1 MVSLIILQLGVGLVA
16 YLLLVSIYRL
26 FFHPLSHIPGPKL
39 AALTHGYEFYYDVI
53 KKGTLIWEIQRLHG
67 IYGPII
73 RINPRE
79 VHILD
84 PEYYEEIYAS
94 SGRRRH
100 KDPVFQSQFNVMMS
114 SISAI
119 EAETHRQRRGLLEK
133 SFSKR
138 AIQNIEAFIYTHI
151 NRLVDRLQEA
161 QELREVVRLDTAFA
175 ALASD
180 LIHEYLYGINPG
192 NLETEG
198 FNGHVRDGINGLFH
212 GAHVLYFFPALHVIM
227 DSIPLGIWE
236 KLSQPVFALL
246 SEKKL
251 IYQMGVDALEAK
263 ATRKPVDADVVET
276 PGGKLIRS
284 LMADTVPAHLRT
296 PDRLMHE
303 GFAIIVGAVET
314 QTRPL
319 AVAAWHIYSRDDV
332 RCRLREELKTVMPT
346 PDSKPSWNQ
355 LEQLPYLANVV
366 NESLR
371 LATGIAGRSPRVAP
385 TETLV
390 YKGYNIPPG
399 TVMSHINYF
408 VLMDPTIFPK
418 PHEFDPD
425 RWSRAASKGARL
437 DKYLVNFG
445 RGSRMCV
452 GLNLAYA
459 EMFLV
464 IAILARKFDMELYE
478 TPKGNIE
485 FARDFGTPLPESGEL
500 NVRATVTGVITE

>member
-1 MVSLIILQLGVGLVA
+1 MAPIFLIPLGAVA
-16 YLLLVSIYRL
+16 CCVVVSIYRL

-39 AALTHGYEFYYDVI
+39 AAITHAYEFYFDVI
-53 KKGTLIWEIQRLHG
+53 KKGTLIWEIERLHK

-84 PEYYEEIYAS
+84 PEYYEEIYTS
-94 SGRRRH
+94 SARRRH

-119 EAETHRQRRGLLEK
+119 EAETHRARRSLFER

-138 AIQNIEAFIYTHI
+138 AVQNIEGFINGHI
-151 NRLVDRLQEA
+151 DKLIYHLTNAAKGQS
-161 QELREVVRLDTAFA
+161 VVRLDTAFA

-180 LIHEYLYGINPG
+180 LIHEYLYGFNPG
-192 NLETEG
+192 NLDIEG
-198 FNGHVRDGINGLFH
+198 FNSHVRDAINGLFE
-212 GAHVLYFFPALHVIM
+212 GAHLLYFFPFLHAIM
-227 DSIPLGIWE
+227 DSMPLWLWE
-236 KLSQPVFALL
+236 KLSPAAFALL
-246 SEKKL
+246 SEKQTL
-251 IYQMGVDALEAK
+251 YQRGVDVIK
-263 ATRKPVDADVVET
+263 T
-276 PGGKLIRS
+276 PELASKGNAIGGKLIRDLTAS
-284 LMADTVPAHLRT
+284 TVPEHLRK
-296 PDRLMHE
+296 PDRVMHE

-332 RCRLREELKTVMPT
+332 RSRLREELKTVMAT
-346 PDSKPSWNQ
+346 PDSRPTWNE
-355 LEQLPYLANVV
+355 LEQLPYLSNVV

-385 TETLV
+385 NEALV
-390 YKGYNIPPG
+390 YKGLTIPPG

-408 VLMDPTIFPK
+408 VLMDSHIFPN

-425 RWSRAASKGARL
+425 RWSRAAAKGARL
-437 DKYLVNFG
+437 DKYLVTFG
-445 RGSRMCV
+445 KGSRMCV

-459 EMFLV
+459 EMFLI
-464 IAILARKFDMELYE
+464 IARLVRKFDMELFD
-478 TPKGNIE
+478 TPKANIE
-485 FARDFGTPLPESGEL
+485 FARDFGTPLPDKGGL
-500 NVRATVTGVITE
+500 DVKATVVGVVSE

>member
-1 MVSLIILQLGVGLVA
+1 V
-16 YLLLVSIYRL
+16 VSIYRL

-67 IYGPII
+67 IYGKLRECQTHSTTIYSGTSKLTELCAAGPII

-151 NRLVDRLQEA
+151 NRLVSRLEEA

-192 NLETEG
+192 NLDKEG

-236 KLSQPVFALL
+236 RLSQPVFALL
-246 SEKKL
+246 SEKRL

-263 ATRKPVDADVVET
+263 ATRKAVDADVLET

-284 LMADTVPAHLRT
+284 LTADTVPAHLRT

-319 AVAAWHIYSRDDV
+319 AVAAWHIYSREDV
-332 RCRLREELKTVMPT
+332 RCRLREELKTIMPT

-355 LEQLPYLANVV
+355 LEQLPYLV
-366 NESLR
+366 SL
-371 LATGIAGRSPRVAP
+371 S
-385 TETLV
+385 
-390 YKGYNIPPG
+390 
-399 TVMSHINYF
+399 
-408 VLMDPTIFPK
+408 
-418 PHEFDPD
+418 
-425 RWSRAASKGARL
+425 
-437 DKYLVNFG
+437 
-445 RGSRMCV
+445 
-452 GLNLAYA
+452 
-459 EMFLV
+459 
-464 IAILARKFDMELYE
+464 
-478 TPKGNIE
+478 
-485 FARDFGTPLPESGEL
+485 
-500 NVRATVTGVITE
+500 